1 VIYLDSSALLAQ
13 LLAEDRRPPES
24 LWAETVVT
32 SRLLEYEVWNC
43 INGLGLAKTH
53 RVLAEGAM
61 ARLAFLELDRAVLV
75 RATEPFPIRVRT
87 LDAIHLASMEFL
99 RQRGQRP
106 RLAAYDQRLIQA
118 AVRLDFEVV
127 PL

>member
-1 VIYLDSSALLAQ
+1 VIYLDTSVLLAQ

-24 LWAETVVT
+24 LWSETLVA
-32 SRLLEYEVWNC
+32 SRLLEYEVWTR

-53 RVLAEGAM
+53 RALAEGAM
-61 ARLAFLELDRAVLV
+61 ARLAFLELDRVVLV
-75 RATEPFPIRVRT
+75 RAVEPFPIRVRT

-99 RQRGQRP
+99 RERGQRP
-106 RLAAYDQRLIQA
+106 RLASYDQRLLA
-118 AVRLDFEVV
+118 AAARLDFEVV